1 MEKKF
6 LLAVVI
12 SVLVLTLYPYII
24 NKFYPSQKTAF
35 QNQPFVNTIPPEQI
49 KTSMEMPKGIEPQ
62 EKEVELE
69 NSLIKIEFSNINA
82 AINKVYLKN
91 VPGLEEE
98 LLLLDTGRRKN
109 KPFSLSLDITPYK
122 KTSYNFV
129 KGPDNIFF
137 SSLADN
143 KIFIEKS
150 FLLAREGPI
159 LKVNLRLTNKSDSER
174 VFTYGIIGQTTLKSE
189 IKQDERLLEFD
200 IKSNNT
206 VLREPAFRLK
216 QPRVYKGEF
225 LWVSSKNRYFCFAIK
240 PSLKAKEVS
249 LDKEDNDL
257 IYLGLSDGELTL
269 KPQEAIEVSYLVYI
283 GPLRLSELKR
293 YGLNEILNFGIFDPI
308 GRLLLGL
315 LGGFYRF
322 TGNYGIAI
330 ILLTIFTSIALFPL
344 SLKSIKSMKQMQVL
358 QPQIEKLR
366 KECKDNPHKLNKE
379 IMELYKRH
387 KVNPF
392 GGCLPMLLQM
402 PIFIAL
408 YQVISRSIEL
418 KGAGFLWAKDL
429 SIPDRLKIP
438 FILPLIGDHINLFP
452 ILMIVA
458 MFLQQ
463 KIANPMAKTQ
473 DEQTRTLS
481 VMMPIMFGVIFYNLP
496 SALVLYWLTNTV
508 FMSLLQYIVLRPAL
522 AKE

>member
-49 KTSMEMPKGIEPQ
+49 KTSLEMPKGIEPQ

-206 VLREPAFRLK
+206 V
-216 QPRVYKGEF
+216 
-225 LWVSSKNRYFCFAIK
+225 
-240 PSLKAKEVS
+240 
-249 LDKEDNDL
+249 
-257 IYLGLSDGELTL
+257 
-269 KPQEAIEVSYLVYI
+269 
-283 GPLRLSELKR
+283 
-293 YGLNEILNFGIFDPI
+293 
-308 GRLLLGL
+308 
-315 LGGFYRF
+315 
-322 TGNYGIAI
+322 
-330 ILLTIFTSIALFPL
+330 
-344 SLKSIKSMKQMQVL
+344 
-358 QPQIEKLR
+358 
-366 KECKDNPHKLNKE
+366 
-379 IMELYKRH
+379 
-387 KVNPF
+387 
-392 GGCLPMLLQM
+392 
-402 PIFIAL
+402 
-408 YQVISRSIEL
+408 
-418 KGAGFLWAKDL
+418 
-429 SIPDRLKIP
+429 
-438 FILPLIGDHINLFP
+438 
-452 ILMIVA
+452 
-458 MFLQQ
+458 
-463 KIANPMAKTQ
+463 
-473 DEQTRTLS
+473 
-481 VMMPIMFGVIFYNLP
+481 
-496 SALVLYWLTNTV
+496 
-508 FMSLLQYIVLRPAL
+508 
-522 AKE
+522 